1 MITSTC
7 VNDLRVLSSKTSSG
21 STLLSQSSSRIRPNK
36 VGMQRQEAIVV
47 DCESVLE
54 FDKSTLTH
62 KILFINKVYDIIVL
76 PLLLN
81 NGQFYIQG
89 QIHNFCNYSE
99 LRLFW

>member
-1 MITSTC
+1 
-7 VNDLRVLSSKTSSG
+7 
-21 STLLSQSSSRIRPNK
+21 
-36 VGMQRQEAIVV
+36 MQRQEAIVV

-81 NGQFYIQG
+81 NGQFYI
-89 QIHNFCNYSE
+89 
-99 LRLFW
+99 